1 MKKLFKRFSKYI
13 KKVYGMQ
20 DKIYKIPDPRNNG
33 RIPIANVCAVLF
45 FAFCFQ
51 VKSFNQLN
59 DWIRTGR
66 IKKIVPKGTKIPFI
80 DTIRRVLSELDYSS
94 LLDIL
99 RDVILKA
106 RKNNVFRKNTIEGLS
121 VVAID
126 GVELFSTKNKKKSCE
141 ECLTRTLKDGETEYY
156 HKAVVCMTVGANP
169 RVCLGV
175 EMLHPKHDGSD
186 KDEGELT
193 GAKRLIDNLHQSLH
207 HFADVI
213 VVDALYANEPFLSKA
228 SSLGMDV
235 VVRMKDDRLNIMQ
248 DARGLFENRAP
259 DYTWIEQKSKQVEV
273 WHDSFVFGTFDRPVY
288 MYRFKETI
296 LSHEEAQNASNQ
308 QKGSSI
314 DPKEMWVAT
323 TLERVAPKP
332 LDPTNPEL
340 SDLSGQ
346 KKSQFIRTIMQK
358 RWDIENCGFHQLKT
372 YRNIDHCFIHDPN
385 AIISILLM
393 ILIVFNLFHI
403 FIFCSTHH
411 FDQWKLT
418 RQAVLEEMRLEALSG
433 EAGRIWLLNRT
444 PT

>member
-1 MKKLFKRFSKYI
+1 MGCKI
-13 KKVYGMQ
+13 
-20 DKIYKIPDPRNNG
+20 KIYKIPDPRNNG
-33 RIPIANVCAVLF
+33 RIPIASVCAVLF

-94 LLDIL
+94 LFDIL

-106 RKNNVFRKNTIEGLS
+106 RKNNVFRKTTIEGLS

-126 GVELFSTKNKKKSCE
+126 GVELFSTKNEGKSCE

-169 RVCLGV
+169 RVCLGM

-193 GAKRLIDNLHQSLH
+193 GAKRLVDNLHQSLH

-213 VVDALYANEPFLSKA
+213 VVDALYANEPFLSKV

-235 VVRMKDDRLNIMQ
+235 VVRMKDERLNIMQ

-273 WHDSFVFGTFDRPVY
+273 WHDSFDFGTFNRPLY
-288 MYRFKETI
+288 IYRFKETI
-296 LSHEEAQNASNQ
+296 LSHEKAQKASNQ

-314 DPKEMWVAT
+314 DSKEMWVAT

-332 LDPTNPEL
+332 SHPTNSGL
-340 SDLSGQ
+340 SDSSGQ
-346 KKSQFIRTIMQK
+346 KNAQLIRTIMQK

-385 AIISILLM
+385 AINSILLM
-393 ILIVFNLFHI
+393 MLIVFNLFHI

-411 FDQWKLT
+411 FDEWHLT
-418 RQAVLEEMRLEALSG
+418 RQAVLEEMRIEALSG
-433 EAGRIWLLNRT
+433 EAGRIWLLNKS